1 LQVVS
6 QLTVSHLEESTATEV
21 ESVVGVV
28 ASVPEVHEEIPI
40 AKANNSNRFFIFKF
54 ICNSVIVCKLY

>member
-1 LQVVS
+1 
-6 QLTVSHLEESTATEV
+6 VSHLEESTATEV
-21 ESVVGVV
+21 ESVVGVT
-28 ASVPEVHEEIPI
+28 ASVPEVHEEMPI

>member
-6 QLTVSHLEESTATEV
+6 QLTVSHLEESTAADN
-21 ESVVGVV
+21 ESAVGAV
-28 ASVPEVHEEIPI
+28 ASVPEVHEEVLI

-54 ICNSVIVCKLY
+54 ICIL